1 MQLFWDKLN
10 ASYDKVNFESGVP
23 ELDEYLKTQASQD
36 MKRSLSSIFVLGDE
50 SGRIVGY
57 YAISQYSLTVEE
69 LPEQASKKLPP
80 KRKVA
85 CTLLGRLAVDRR
97 YQGQRYGEKL
107 LFHALNKALAI
118 SKEIAS
124 FAVIVDAKNEEAK
137 RFYQKYDFLSLK
149 DMPLRLYIILAS
161 SDMGMCFFI
170 SLIISFELLPN
181 SHKS

>member
-10 ASYDKVNFESGVP
+10 AAHDKANFESGVT

-36 MKRSLSSIFVLGDE
+36 VKRNLSSVFVLGNE
-50 SGRIVGY
+50 SGNIIGY

-69 LPEQASKKLPP
+69 LPEITGKKLPS

-97 YQGQRYGEKL
+97 YQGQGYGKEL
-107 LFHALNKALAI
+107 LFHALNKALVI

-124 FAVIVDAKNEEAK
+124 FAVIVDAKDEKAK
-137 RFYQKYDFLSLK
+137 HFYQKYDFLSLN
-149 DMPLRLYIILAS
+149 DTPFRLYIPMKGLEQKLKLS
-161 SDMGMCFFI
+161 S
-170 SLIISFELLPN
+170 SPEPN
-181 SHKS
+181 PNPS